1 MPKTGRE
8 TKKIDIKKLRF
19 SKNTERRE
27 VRSISSFTVRI
38 LGSLSFISDLYTIFG
53 ILNKQF

>member
-1 MPKTGRE
+1 MPKIGKE

-19 SKNTERRE
+19 SRRTERRE

-38 LGSLSFISDLYTIFG
+38 LGSLSFMSDLYTIFG